1 MEHNPNRL
9 GGMSSIR
16 LFSRYEMTALRSRVV
31 IPLVALILGIF
42 AWVTTQTS
50 IAQSS
55 APNNPSAPQTAVLF
69 ENVQIFNG
77 IAPQLSGPANVLVVG
92 NTIQA
97 VGAQPMSAPS
107 GSPLTRINGQGRV
120 LMPGLIDAHTH
131 LFMETSSEADLVAA
145 TASPESLFRKA
156 QDNATA
162 MLMRGFTSVR
172 DMAGP
177 VFELKQAIDAGTV
190 VGPRIWP
197 SGAMI
202 SQTGGHGDFRE
213 LAELPRTPTS
223 ELSLAEQFGV
233 SAIADGVPEVLRS
246 TREQLM
252 RGASQIKVAAGGGVA
267 SAYDPI
273 DATQYTEDELKAAVE
288 AAENWN
294 TYVAV
299 HAYTPRAVQMAVR
312 AGVKSIEHGQLIDEE
327 TARLVA
333 ERGVWLSMQPFLD
346 DEDANPYPEGSESR
360 TSQIRVAQGTD
371 NAYNLAKR
379 YNIKTAWGT
388 DTLYS
393 PRGAARQGAKL
404 AKMVRWYTP
413 AEVLKMATSNN
424 AELLALSGP
433 RNPYP
438 GKLGV
443 VEAGAL
449 ADLLLVNGN
458 PLANIRLIEDPERNF
473 LVIMKNGVI
482 YKNLLR

>member
-1 MEHNPNRL
+1 MGLRRRL
-9 GGMSSIR
+9 AGLVIG
-16 LFSRYEMTALRSRVV
+16 VV
-31 IPLVALILGIF
+31 AFGLLGIL
-42 AWVTTQTS
+42 
-50 IAQSS
+50 AQSGLAQS
-55 APNNPSAPQTAVLF
+55 RPSSVAEASTAVLF
-69 ENVQIFNG
+69 ENVRVFDG
-77 IAPQLSGPANVLVVG
+77 VSPQVSGPTNVLVVG
-92 NTIQA
+92 NTINA
-97 VGAQPMSAPS
+97 VGVESPSVSSAANV
-107 GSPLTRINGQGRV
+107 TRINGQGRV

-145 TASPESLFRKA
+145 TANPESLFRRA
-156 QDNATA
+156 QENATA
-162 MLMRGFTSVR
+162 MLMRGFTSAR

-177 VFELKQAIDAGTV
+177 VFELKRAIDSGRVA
-190 VGPRIWP
+190 GPRIWP

-233 SAIADGVPEVLRS
+233 SAIADEVPEVLRS

-273 DATQYTEDELKAAVE
+273 DATQYTEAELKAAVD

-299 HAYTPRAVQMAVR
+299 HAYTPRAVQMAIR

-327 TARLVA
+327 TARMIA
-333 ERGVWLSMQPFLD
+333 EKGVWLSMQPFLD
-346 DEDANPYPEGSESR
+346 DEDANPYPEGSPNRESQLLVSR
-360 TSQIRVAQGTD
+360 GTD
-371 NAYNLAKR
+371 NAYNLAKS
-379 YNIKTAWGT
+379 YNLKTAWGT
-388 DTLYS
+388 DNLYS
-393 PRGAARQGAKL
+393 SRGATRQGAKL

-413 AEVLKMATSNN
+413 AEVLKMATSTN

-443 VEAGAL
+443 VETGAL
-449 ADLLLVNGN
+449 ADLLLVNGD

-482 YKNLLR
+482 YKNLLN

>member
-1 MEHNPNRL
+1 MRSMRL
-9 GGMSSIR
+9 RRGLVG
-16 LFSRYEMTALRSRVV
+16 VV
-31 IPLVALILGIF
+31 FGVFVLGLLGVL
-42 AWVTTQTS
+42 AQTGL
-50 IAQSS
+50 AQSRPAS
-55 APNNPSAPQTAVLF
+55 ATSSSTAVLF
-69 ENVQIFNG
+69 ENVRIFDG
-77 IAPQLSGPANVLVVG
+77 MSPQLSDAANVLVVG
-92 NTIQA
+92 NTINA
-97 VGAQPMSAPS
+97 VGAQPLTVPAAANV
-107 GSPLTRINGQGRV
+107 TRINGQGRV
-120 LMPGLIDAHTH
+120 LMPGLIDAHSH

-145 TASPESLFRKA
+145 TAAPETLFRQA

-162 MLMRGFTSVR
+162 MLMRGFTSIR

-177 VFELKQAIDAGTV
+177 VFELKRAIDAGTV

-213 LAELPRTPTS
+213 LSELPRTPTS

-246 TREQLM
+246 SREQLM

-267 SAYDPI
+267 SAYDPL
-273 DATQYTEDELKAAVE
+273 DAAQYTEAEIRAAVE
-288 AAENWN
+288 AADNWN

-299 HAYTPRAVQMAVR
+299 HAYTPKAVQMAIR

-327 TARLVA
+327 TAQLIG
-333 ERGVWLSMQPFLD
+333 EKGVWLSMQPFLD
-346 DEDANPYPEGSESR
+346 DEDANPYPEGSENR
-360 TSQIRVAQGTD
+360 ANQLLVAQGTD
-371 NAYNLAKR
+371 NAYNLAKK
-379 YNIKTAWGT
+379 YNLKTAWGT
-388 DTLYS
+388 DTLYN
-393 PRGAARQGAKL
+393 PEGAARQGAKL

-413 AEVLKMATSNN
+413 AEVLKMATSTN

-443 VEAGAL
+443 VETGAL
-449 ADLLLVNGN
+449 ADLLLVNGD
-458 PLANIRLIEDPERNF
+458 PLADIRLIENPEQNF
-473 LVIMKNGVI
+473 LVIMKDGVI